1 MELGSKITCLTF
13 NLCKFAR
20 LSLLI
25 SFNKSDLKVQCNKQ
39 HIKTVEVYK
48 CIQNF
53 LYIHIF
59 TMYQTAVKRRVF
71 YIDYYLVHCYIFIHM
86 YITKLILKIG
96 GTLHIRKLGHY
107 FL

>member
-1 MELGSKITCLTF
+1 
-13 NLCKFAR
+13 
-20 LSLLI
+20 
-25 SFNKSDLKVQCNKQ
+25 
-39 HIKTVEVYK
+39 
-48 CIQNF
+48 
-53 LYIHIF
+53 
-59 TMYQTAVKRRVF
+59 MYQTAVKRRVF